1 MRDRSPQKGGRTT
14 GVARAVRGISRRRF
28 LKTVGLSGAGMVGLS
43 SYGFAIE
50 PGYRLNVT
58 RYRVSPPQWTP
69 GLSLS
74 IGVIADLHAG
84 GPLMPAERIRAIAE
98 RTNALN
104 PDIIVLL
111 GDFAASHKLKTRS
124 VAPEQWA
131 EALSVLKAPLGVHAI
146 LGNHDWWDDLAAQR
160 TRRGPVI
167 GRRVLERFGIPV
179 YENDAVRLE
188 KDGHAFWLA
197 GLGDQ
202 LAFKRRRGRHRH
214 KPKGVDD
221 LPGTLG
227 KITDDRPVILL
238 AHEPDIFPQVPD
250 RVALTLSGHTH
261 GGQVRLFGYSPRVPS
276 RFGNRFAYGHIVEDN
291 RHLIVSGGLGCSILP
306 VRIGVPPEVVMVDV
320 STAAH
325 VAAPAAAHVTAPAA
339 AHVAAA

>member
-1 MRDRSPQKGGRTT
+1 MSDGLPQTGGRTA
-14 GVARAVRGISRRRF
+14 GVRRAVRGISRRRF
-28 LKTVGLSGAGMVGLS
+28 LKAVGLSGAGMVGLS
-43 SYGFAIE
+43 SYGLAIE

-58 RYRVSPPQWTP
+58 RYRVGPPNWTP
-69 GLSLS
+69 GLNLS
-74 IGVIADLHAG
+74 VGVIADVHAG

-124 VAPEQWA
+124 VAPEEWA

-160 TRRGPVI
+160 HRRGPVV

-179 YENDAVRLE
+179 YENDAVRLQ

-202 LAFKRRRGRHRH
+202 LAFKRRRARHRH
-214 KPKGVDD
+214 GRKGVDD
-221 LPGTLG
+221 LPGTLA
-227 KITDDRPVILL
+227 KITDEAPVILL
-238 AHEPDIFPQVPD
+238 AHEPDIFPRVPG
-250 RVALTLSGHTH
+250 RVSLTLSGHTH

-320 STAAH
+320 TAA
-325 VAAPAAAHVTAPAA
+325 APIT